1 VFSGILAPQKNKTIE
16 FGGEWLFSNRQKF
29 GLTLYRMDSANE
41 IRYDHAS
48 GENINAADI
57 RRYGVVATAQLSPSS
72 AWLITPKINLQKAK
86 YQAGSFDGK
95 DIGLVPVVTSSLGV
109 SYKPTSNLTYTS
121 YLNYVGKQR
130 YEGDEE
136 NTLNKMPSFVTFDL
150 TAVYKYGAWESSVN
164 IKNVFDKRYANYGG
178 YGFVQTAPGSNGYSY
193 YYYPSDPRAIFLSTR
208 YTFK

>member
-1 VFSGILAPQKNKTIE
+1 
-16 FGGEWLFSNRQKF
+16 
-29 GLTLYRMDSANE
+29 
-41 IRYDHAS
+41 
-48 GENINAADI
+48 
-57 RRYGVVATAQLSPSS
+57 
-72 AWLITPKINLQKAK
+72 LQKAK

-95 DIGLVPVVTSSLGV
+95 DIGLVPAVTSALGV
-109 SYKPTSNLTYTS
+109 TYKPTSNLTYTS

-136 NTLNKMPSFVTFDL
+136 NTLNKMPSFVTLDL
-150 TAVYKYGAWESSVN
+150 TAIYKYGSWESSVN
-164 IKNVFDKRYANYGG
+164 IKNLFDKRYANYGG